1 MSKYNEEKVN
11 KMFDDIQSLII
22 KSFKAVQSVIAKDK
36 HCFEM
41 YGYDIL
47 IDENLR
53 PWLIEINAN
62 ASLTANTEL
71 DAETKIKMLDDLLT
85 IVDLEKILTGNE
97 DQVGGWDII
106 CRGEPVKYSKECMYN
121 TRLGSFNNR
130 EKQLKQLA
138 KQTANRLANLYL
150 QKKKISH
157 QKTIETKNVRDNTGN
172 RKSSVKDKD
181 NNNDNKNKGK

>member
-1 MSKYNEEKVN
+1 M
-11 KMFDDIQSLII
+11 
-22 KSFKAVQSVIAKDK
+22 QSVIAKDK

-62 ASLTANTEL
+62 ASLSANTEL

-97 DQVGGWDII
+97 DQIGGWDII
-106 CRGEPVKYSKECMYN
+106 CRGEPIKYSKECMFN
-121 TRLGSFNNR
+121 TRLGSFNDR

-138 KQTANRLANLYL
+138 KQTSNRLANLYL

-157 QKTIETKNVRDNTGN
+157 PKTIENKNMRDNTGN
-172 RKSSVKDKD
+172 KKITIRDKDKD
-181 NNNDNKNKGK
+181 SNNDYKNKGK

>member
-1 MSKYNEEKVN
+1 
-11 KMFDDIQSLII
+11 MFDDIQSLII

-62 ASLTANTEL
+62 ASLSANTEL
-71 DAETKIKMLDDLLT
+71 DADTKIKMLDDLLT
-85 IVDLEKILTGNE
+85 IIDLEKIMTGNE

-121 TRLGSFNNR
+121 TRLGSF
-130 EKQLKQLA
+130 
-138 KQTANRLANLYL
+138 ANRLANLYL

-157 QKTIETKNVRDNTGN
+157 QKTIENKNVRDGN
-172 RKSSVKDKD
+172 RKITARDKD
-181 NNNDNKNKGK
+181 NNDNIKNKGK

>member
-1 MSKYNEEKVN
+1 M
-11 KMFDDIQSLII
+11 
-22 KSFKAVQSVIAKDK
+22 
-36 HCFEM
+36 
-41 YGYDIL
+41 
-47 IDENLR
+47 
-53 PWLIEINAN
+53 
-62 ASLTANTEL
+62 
-71 DAETKIKMLDDLLT
+71 
-85 IVDLEKILTGNE
+85 TGNE

-157 QKTIETKNVRDNTGN
+157 QKTIENKNVRDGN
-172 RKSSVKDKD
+172 RKITARDKD
-181 NNNDNKNKGK
+181 NNDNIKNKGK